1 MTKAEAW
8 QQCSARGTTVTRLAY
23 IMGFNPSCVGDG
35 RRERQI
41 KGSRERGTSESQET
55 PRIKLGVPFF
65 LLCSSIFY
73 LKFSPL

>member
-23 IMGFNPSCVGDG
+23 IMGFNPSCERDG
-35 RRERQI
+35 QREKGIKRERNLGI
-41 KGSRERGTSESQET
+41 PGDTSDQARSS
-55 PRIKLGVPFF
+55 FF